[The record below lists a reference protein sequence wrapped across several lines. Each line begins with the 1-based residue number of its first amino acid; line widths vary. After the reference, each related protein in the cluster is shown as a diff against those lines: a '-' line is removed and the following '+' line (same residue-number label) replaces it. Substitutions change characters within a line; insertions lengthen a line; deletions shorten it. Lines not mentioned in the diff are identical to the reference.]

1 MMENKNKPPLPAARE
16 EGLIVQELAD
26 EVLVYDRERYKAHCL
41 NKTAALVWRH
51 CDGKTSIAQIARLLE
66 NELKAPVDEEI
77 VWLAMEQLQKARLL
91 GDGANRVRT
100 QGSISRRKVLKKI
113 GWAAAVGLPLVTSIV
128 APRAVEAVTC
138 AIVCAGDAACIATPG
153 CPPSCSGGTCVSPA

>member
-1 MMENKNKPPLPAARE
+1 MMENKNKPTMPAARE
-16 EGLIVQELAD
+16 EGLIVQEMAD

-51 CDGKTSIAQIARLLE
+51 CDGKTTIAQIAELLE

-100 QGSISRRKVLKKI
+100 QGGISRRKVLRKI
-113 GWAAAVGLPLVTSIV
+113 GLAAAVGLPLVTSIV

-138 AIVCAGDAACIATPG
+138 AIVCSGDAVCIATAG
-153 CPPSCSGGTCVSPA
+153 CPPRCVSSTCVP

>member
-1 MMENKNKPPLPAARE
+1 MKDKNEQSLPAARE
-16 EGLIVQELAD
+16 EGLIVQELAE

-41 NKTAALVWRH
+41 NHTAALVWRH
-51 CDGKTSIAQIARLLE
+51 CDGKTTIAQIAGLVE
-66 NELKAPVDEEI
+66 HELKAPVDEEF
-77 VWLAMEQLQKARLL
+77 VWLAIEQLQKARLL

-100 QGSISRRKVLKKI
+100 QGNISRRKVLRKI

-138 AIVCAGDAACIATPG
+138 AIVCSGDASCIATPG
-153 CPPSCSGGTCVSPA
+153 CPPRCVSSTCVP